1 VTIVFLNK
9 KVDQFGYKEKK
20 MSLFV
25 KGYYNPSATKV
36 VTSAPQKRDE
46 FLTSVDTLM
55 DEFFNNNYSGF
66 AKEFSKSIEVKG
78 SYPKVNFIDNGDHY
92 ILEAAIPG
100 YKKDDVTIEIKEGIL
115 TIRGRASTESDPGG
129 KGVYIWREIK
139 RSKFLRSFAL
149 PENLEHSNTSA
160 SIDSGILM
168 IKIPVKAPIPKKPAS
183 FEVKIK

>member
-1 VTIVFLNK
+1 
-9 KVDQFGYKEKK
+9 

-25 KGYYNPSATKV
+25 KGYYNSPVNKT

-55 DEFFNNNYSGF
+55 DDFFNNNYSGF
-66 AKEFSKSIEVKG
+66 AKEFAKNIDVKG

-100 YKKDDVTIEIKEGIL
+100 YKKDDVTIEIKEGVL
-115 TIRGRASTESDPGG
+115 TIRGRASTESDPGV
-129 KGVYIWREIK
+129 KGSYLWREIK
-139 RSKFLRSFAL
+139 RSKFSRSFLL

-160 SIDSGILM
+160 SIESGILT
-168 IKIPVKAPIPKKPAS
+168 ITIPVKAPIPKKPAA
-183 FEVKIK
+183 FEIKIK

>member
-1 VTIVFLNK
+1 
-9 KVDQFGYKEKK
+9 

-25 KGYYNPSATKV
+25 KGYYKQPLNKV
-36 VTSAPQKRDE
+36 ASHGFQKRDE
-46 FLTSVDTLM
+46 FLTSVDTIM

-66 AKEFSKSIEVKG
+66 AKEFAKSIDVKG

-115 TIRGRASTESDPGG
+115 TIRGRASTESDLEE
-129 KGVYIWREIK
+129 KGSYVWREIK
-139 RSKFLRSFAL
+139 RSKFSRSFAL
-149 PENLEHSNTSA
+149 PENLEQSNTSA

-168 IKIPVKAPIPKKPAS
+168 IKIPVKAPVPKRPAS